1 MIARSGTF
9 TRKLFV
15 FPLYLMVWSGIACAD
30 SDNVDWP
37 LHGLTSKEERYSPLH
52 QITDKNVSQLKPEWY
67 MEIPSIDDG
76 LSATP
81 IVKDGVIYMTGSF
94 ANVFAIDGKT
104 GKSIWEYNSGTRAHN
119 SLANSWGARVN
130 RGVAV
135 AHGRVFVAT
144 PDCRL
149 IALDAV
155 KGTQIWEEL
164 TCDPTREYTITG
176 APRAAQGKVFIGN
189 GASDFGSRGYVSA
202 YDADSGKLIWR
213 FWNVPGDPAL
223 GYENEVMK
231 MAAETWA
238 GGWAKNGGGS
248 AWDAI
253 VFDEELDHLYFG
265 TDSAIPYDPSERSPG
280 GGDNLFTN
288 SIIAVDADTGEYKW
302 HYQTVP
308 NDAWDYNATN
318 HIILADL
325 KLYGRHRKVLM
336 QAPKNGF
343 FYVIDRVTGELLSAK
358 PYIGVTWASH
368 IDMKTGRP
376 VENPGARYYQNEDLK
391 AEVIPSLLGAH
402 NWHPMSYSQYTRLVY
417 IPAHEFKSTYRLKPD
432 SLFGGMLFDYY
443 GDDMAEEGLHLKPDL
458 EGKIGRLIAW
468 DPLKGEARWQVDH
481 VLPMNGGVMSTAGN
495 LVFQGT
501 AVGGFHAFS
510 SDTGKQLWSYNVHAS
525 VQAPPI
531 TYSVDGKQYVVA
543 SAGAGGVAR
552 IMVPLYGT
560 GDKALGPSRLIAFTL
575 DGKSALPEPVLT
587 PREVPEPPESTAS
600 AEAIVRGAEIYEVG
614 VCGSCHGSVGIGH
627 RPPYSSIPDLRY
639 MTRETHDQFKD
650 IVLKGVLKENGMLSF
665 EGTLGEEHIEDL
677 HAFLIDRQRQLY
689 DLQNAEKDR

>member
-1 MIARSGTF
+1 MR
-9 TRKLFV
+9 
-15 FPLYLMVWSGIACAD
+15 W
-30 SDNVDWP
+30 
-37 LHGLTSKEERYSPLH
+37 
-52 QITDKNVSQLKPEWY
+52 
-67 MEIPSIDDG
+67 
-76 LSATP
+76 
-81 IVKDGVIYMTGSF
+81 
-94 ANVFAIDGKT
+94 
-104 GKSIWEYNSGTRAHN
+104 
-119 SLANSWGARVN
+119 
-130 RGVAV
+130 
-135 AHGRVFVAT
+135 
-144 PDCRL
+144 
-149 IALDAV
+149 
-155 KGTQIWEEL
+155 
-164 TCDPTREYTITG
+164 
-176 APRAAQGKVFIGN
+176 
-189 GASDFGSRGYVSA
+189 
-202 YDADSGKLIWR
+202 
-213 FWNVPGDPAL
+213 
-223 GYENEVMK
+223 
-231 MAAETWA
+231 
-238 GGWAKNGGGS
+238 
-248 AWDAI
+248 
-253 VFDEELDHLYFG
+253 
-265 TDSAIPYDPSERSPG
+265 
-280 GGDNLFTN
+280 
-288 SIIAVDADTGEYKW
+288 DADTGEYQW

-325 KLYGRHRKVLM
+325 KLHGRHRKVLM

-376 VENPGARYYQNEDLK
+376 VENPGARYYKNEDLK

-402 NWHPMSYSQYTRLVY
+402 NWHPMSYSRYTRLVY

-458 EGKIGRLIAW
+458 EGKIGRLISLGSA
-468 DPLKGEARWQVDH
+468 ERRSQV
-481 VLPMNGGVMSTAGN
+481 AGRSRFTDERRRN
-495 LVFQGT
+495 VNRRKP
-501 AVGGFHAFS
+501 GFSGHCGWRFSHAFS
-510 SDTGKQLWSYNVHAS
+510 SDTGKQLWSYNVQAS

-531 TYSVDGKQYVVA
+531 TYSVDGKQYVLA

-575 DGKSALPEPVLT
+575 DGNSELPEPVLT

-600 AEAIVRGAEIYEVG
+600 AEAIMRGAEIYEVG
-614 VCGSCHGSVGIGH
+614 VCGSCHGSVGIGQ

-650 IVLKGVLKENGMLSF
+650 IVLKGVLKDNGMLSF